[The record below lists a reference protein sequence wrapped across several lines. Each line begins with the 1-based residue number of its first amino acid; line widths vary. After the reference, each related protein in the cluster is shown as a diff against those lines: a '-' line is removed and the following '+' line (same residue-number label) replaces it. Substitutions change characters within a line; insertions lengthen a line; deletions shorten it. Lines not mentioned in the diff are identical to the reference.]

1 MSDVDDTPQNRPST
15 KPSTLPPKD
24 GTPMVP
30 KYKTLVGLL
39 CLAAIHCGTAPAPE
53 PAAVPSSCPPSP
65 GSGRTLVGCGL
76 APRVAL
82 LGVDEQAIYTV
93 DGSRTF
99 SAVAKKT
106 GQPTKLY
113 HSQLFNYYMAHGTSQ
128 LPTTGFA
135 DDKVYLLDL
144 VIQDGRSY
152 GNIGFLEP
160 RSPGSLSAAIR
171 VDWQRSGS
179 LVFADGYVY
188 FQDGLTQAAITPLVR
203 APLGG
208 GPSQV
213 IYAGQGEPFAVRG
226 GYLYFRDVYG
236 SIRRAP
242 VDGGTGNLILAKLP
256 QASAASS
263 ATIYYRDLAVDDD
276 YLYVPVPALG
286 AGAPDT
292 LQRYAV
298 TGGDSGTIIAS
309 FPSTDEIT
317 LGPPTALVIDGAYL
331 YFVAANGL
339 NRIRLG
345 GDGRPETLSSTKAP
359 PVFDATS
366 IYVAEQMGGE
376 DAPLQGVII
385 RRPK

>member
-1 MSDVDDTPQNRPST
+1 
-15 KPSTLPPKD
+15 
-24 GTPMVP
+24 MVP
-30 KYKTLVGLL
+30 MYKTLVGIFSLTMV
-39 CLAAIHCGTAPAPE
+39 HCGAAPAPE
-53 PAAVPSSCPPSP
+53 PSVVPTSCPPSP
-65 GSGRTLVGCGL
+65 GSRGTVVGCSL

-82 LGVDEQAIYTV
+82 LGVDEQTIYTV

-113 HSQLFNYYMAHGTSQ
+113 HSQLFNYYMAAGTSQ
-128 LPTTGFA
+128 LPSTGFV

-144 VIQDGRSY
+144 VIQDGHSY
-152 GNIGFLEP
+152 GSIGSLDP
-160 RSPGSLSAAIR
+160 LSPGSLSAAVR

-188 FQDGLTQAAITPLVR
+188 FQDGLTQAAIKPLVR

-236 SIRRAP
+236 GIRRAP
-242 VDGGTGNLILAKLP
+242 VEGGAENLILAQLP
-256 QASAASS
+256 RASAASG

-276 YLYVPVPALG
+276 YLYVPVPSLS

-309 FPSTDEIT
+309 FPSTGEIT
-317 LGPPTALVIDGAYL
+317 LGPPTALVIDGDYL
-331 YFVAANGL
+331 YFVVANGL
-339 NRIRLG
+339 NRIKLG
-345 GDGRPETLSSTKAP
+345 GDGRPEVLSATKVP

-366 IYVAEQMGGE
+366 IYVAEQMGGD